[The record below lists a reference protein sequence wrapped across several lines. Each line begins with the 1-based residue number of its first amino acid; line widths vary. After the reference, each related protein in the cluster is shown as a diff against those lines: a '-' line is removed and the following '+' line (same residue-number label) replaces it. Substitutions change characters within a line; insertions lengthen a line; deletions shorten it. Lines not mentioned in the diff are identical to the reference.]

1 MARRICTIVS
11 NLETR
16 NNRLTELQEILIER
30 KYPRTLIDNGIAR
43 AKAIDI
49 QELRR
54 PKDTLDTVNVL
65 PYVSTHNPRNAEAY
79 NIIHQNMP
87 LLQKDQRM
95 KRALQTQKIIKS
107 KRQSKSLKKLLTSA
121 KLPTENT
128 TPTVKKCGR
137 PNCGIC
143 INLIEGRTY
152 EFKSGHIFS
161 VRNHFTCAS
170 ENLIYVLKCNGC
182 NEDYIGQTGLT
193 LRKRMT
199 VHRQQIRDPNTR
211 QIPVSEHLDL
221 CASNKFPKYHIFP
234 LYQCAD
240 NISDQ
245 IRMNKESMF
254 IKKYK
259 PRLNIL

>member
-1 MARRICTIVS
+1 MDILVIKRDTEIETDIYFKPTDSKQYLLFTSCHPKHTRTNIPFNLARRICTIVS

-95 KRALQTQKIIKS
+95 KRALQTQKLS
-107 KRQSKSLKKLLTSA
+107 K
-121 KLPTENT
+121 
-128 TPTVKKCGR
+128 VKD
-137 PNCGIC
+137 
-143 INLIEGRTY
+143 
-152 EFKSGHIFS
+152 SQ
-161 VRNHFTCAS
+161 NH
-170 ENLIYVLKCNGC
+170 
-182 NEDYIGQTGLT
+182 
-193 LRKRMT
+193 
-199 VHRQQIRDPNTR
+199 
-211 QIPVSEHLDL
+211 
-221 CASNKFPKYHIFP
+221 
-234 LYQCAD
+234 
-240 NISDQ
+240 
-245 IRMNKESMF
+245 
-254 IKKYK
+254 
-259 PRLNIL
+259 